1 MRPLISITIA
11 TWNRRDLLQR
21 LIISLENQT
30 IPQWQYE
37 VIVCDSASTDGTGQM
52 IDEMCKNFSNIRHIN
67 CSRNTLA
74 HKRNSGIK
82 EARGPIVIFLDDDVI
97 ATENFVK
104 THLEAHLG
112 NSQIVFCGQVRF
124 PEDWVLTSNYF
135 RFRDSRHLGPLRLD
149 IDSENIPYKNIVVMN
164 LSFKRDEIIDR
175 VGNVSEKFE
184 HYGCEDYEFGYRI
197 HQAGIRLKYLPN
209 ALLYHHESQGT
220 ISRYARK
227 LYVTA
232 RYSVPILRSL
242 VPKETQISRYQY
254 LEMLQSPSFSL
265 FRLAVQ
271 IVMNP
276 MLASMVKR
284 YLELTDN
291 YRWMYSA
298 LLFNYVF
305 AAAYYRGIYE
315 GMNQKQS
322 QAIGSSW
329 FE

>member
-1 MRPLISITIA
+1 M
-11 TWNRRDLLQR
+11 
-21 LIISLENQT
+21 
-30 IPQWQYE
+30 
-37 VIVCDSASTDGTGQM
+37 
-52 IDEMCKNFSNIRHIN
+52 
-67 CSRNTLA
+67 
-74 HKRNSGIK
+74 
-82 EARGPIVIFLDDDVI
+82 
-97 ATENFVK
+97 
-104 THLEAHLG
+104 
-112 NSQIVFCGQVRF
+112 
-124 PEDWVLTSNYF
+124 
-135 RFRDSRHLGPLRLD
+135 
-149 IDSENIPYKNIVVMN
+149 
-164 LSFKRDEIIDR
+164 
-175 VGNVSEKFE
+175 
-184 HYGCEDYEFGYRI
+184 
-197 HQAGIRLKYLPN
+197 
-209 ALLYHHESQGT
+209 YHHESQGT

-315 GMNQKQS
+315 GMNQKQC